1 MICIILAILVFI
13 LVYKIVDFD
22 KGAYAFVGGVCACG
36 IGLIICI
43 LLSCA
48 IHTDTH
54 IIEQKTYD
62 LAPISSIYDVASI
75 NPYYFHSF
83 ITGTYTFCVIQE
95 DEIVEYEQ
103 KVESKNIHYII
114 KGKPYMTET
123 TYGYKTKLARFLFSI
138 TDTTDYDFYILAK
151 ETP

>member
-13 LVYKIVDFD
+13 LIYKIVDSD
-22 KGAYAFVGGVCACG
+22 KGAYAFVGGVSACG
-36 IGLIICI
+36 IGLVICI

-62 LAPISSIYDVASI
+62 LAPISSIYDVKSI

-83 ITGTYTFCVIQE
+83 ITGTYTFCIIQE
-95 DEIVEYEQ
+95 DEIVEHEQ

-114 KGKPYMTET
+114 KGKPYMTKT
-123 TYGYKTKLARFLFSI
+123 VYGYKTKLAKFLFSI
-138 TDTTDYDFYILAK
+138 GDTTDYDFYISAK
-151 ETP
+151 ETT

>member
-13 LVYKIVDFD
+13 LVYKIVDSD
-22 KGAYAFVGGVCACG
+22 KGAYAFVGGVSACG

-62 LAPISSIYDVASI
+62 LAPISSIYDVKSV

-83 ITGTYTFCVIQE
+83 ITGTYTFCIIQE

-123 TYGYKTKLARFLFSI
+123 VYGYKNKLARFLFSI
-138 TDTTDYDFYILAK
+138 TDITDYDFYILAK
-151 ETP
+151 EAT

>member
-13 LVYKIVDFD
+13 LVYKIADSD
-22 KGAYAFVGGVCACG
+22 KGAYAFVGGVGACG
-36 IGLIICI
+36 IGLVICI

-54 IIEQKTYD
+54 IIEQKTCN
-62 LAPISSIYDVASI
+62 LAPISSIYDVKSV

-83 ITGTYTFCVIQE
+83 ITGTYTFCIIQE

-123 TYGYKTKLARFLFSI
+123 VYGYKNKLARFLFSI
-138 TDTTDYDFYILAK
+138 TDITDYDFYILAK
-151 ETP
+151 EAT